1 MKKKERGGLK
11 MEILEVKLP
20 LIEDEEKKQN
30 NEFLKELA
38 EGYLEVEISKKKE
51 LLKEYS
57 KAYDNLQDKDSFNA
71 QYLET
76 LISVLRDEL
85 KDN

>member
-1 MKKKERGGLK
+1 MIKKERGGLK
-11 MEILEVKLP
+11 MEILEVKLTP
-20 LIEDEEKKQN
+20 VEDIKKTQD

-38 EGYLEVEISKKKE
+38 EGYLEVEISKKKA

-57 KAYDNLQDKDSFNA
+57 KAYDNLQDKDSFNG

-76 LISVLRDEL
+76 LISILRDEL